1 MRVPAVRTPGRRTAV
16 SQTAEAKFT
25 ATMQIDRASETIA
38 PIRPDRSWIG
48 APAGTI
54 LNPTIALA
62 VATVV
67 LFAGGVYGYAVSAW
81 PVWITIAMNTV
92 AIYLGFT
99 VMHEAM
105 HGVAHRNRRVSTAL
119 GRLSAFLLTISF
131 PLFRAAHYEHHSH
144 TNDPSRDPDYLV
156 ARGSTWMLPL
166 LCLSVPF
173 EYRRHYYGRR
183 LWRKPSELAEVVIVD
198 ALLIGTIVALS
209 FAGLLTAMLVVWI
222 APVLL
227 ALLFL
232 TLTFDYF
239 PHAPYDSTERYLDTR
254 VYPSRVLQLLLL
266 GQNYHL
272 IHHLWTTIPWYRY
285 QRVFEQIRPQ
295 LEERNAR
302 IGWRIHE
309 LPERQDSPVLRPRDL
324 AT

>member
-1 MRVPAVRTPGRRTAV
+1 V
-16 SQTAEAKFT
+16 SQTAKADVTST
-25 ATMQIDRASETIA
+25 APTNGAGKTIA
-38 PIRPDRSWIG
+38 PIRADRSWIG

-54 LNPTIALA
+54 LNPTMALA
-62 VATVV
+62 AATVV
-67 LFAGGVYGYAVSAW
+67 LFAGGVSGYAFGASPIWV
-81 PVWITIAMNTV
+81 TIALNTV

-105 HGVAHRNRRVSTAL
+105 HGVAHHNRRVNAAL
-119 GRLSAFLLTISF
+119 GRPSAFLLLLSF

-156 ARGSTWMLPL
+156 ARGPTWMLPL
-166 LCLSVPF
+166 LCLSLPL

-198 ALLIGTIVALS
+198 ALLIGTFVALS
-209 FAGLLTAMLVVWI
+209 FAGLLTAVLVVWI

-232 TLTFDYF
+232 ALTFDYF

-254 VYPSRVLQLLLL
+254 IYPSRVLQLLLL

-295 LEERNAR
+295 LEERDAR
-302 IGWRIHE
+302 IGWRITN
-309 LPERQDSPVLRPRDL
+309 LPESHDSPLLGTQDL